1 MPVANL
7 EDGLDRPSHPSS
19 GMRAGALGLLDS
31 TVMAVASTAPAYS
44 LTATL
49 YLLVAAVGLA
59 SPAAIL
65 VSFLPVLGIALAYS
79 YMNRTNPNCGA
90 SYAWLTQAVS
100 PWVGWFTGWVQTA
113 ASVLFLVQA
122 PSVAGQN
129 TLNFLS
135 SVGLLPAGAS
145 NNTLAIALVG
155 IAWLAL
161 TTAMVV
167 YGIQIASR
175 FQWVLLTIEYV
186 VVVGFSLAA
195 LVLVATRH
203 PTGSR
208 PFSWSWLNPF
218 SIPGVDGLA
227 AGAVLA
233 VFIFWGWDTAANV
246 SEETRNARTAPGQ
259 AGVIAMFILLFIYL
273 LASVAMQEY
282 LPANQIVNAQ
292 SDGLRYF
299 ASRIASGPWSSIMLL
314 AVLSSTVATV
324 QTTLLPAARVTLA
337 MARDGVWPRF
347 FTIVHPRFKTPWIG
361 TLVLAGAAA
370 VGLLLSTLATDPAGT
385 LANLVAGIGILIAFY
400 YGVTGLACAWY
411 FRRLLLKD
419 AKTLLLAGV
428 LPLVGGVFLL
438 WVGYEVF
445 IQTLQQSGW
454 AAVLPCFIALLLGF
468 PFTIAAWWAN
478 HGYFSLRA
486 GRADQDALLSA

>member
-1 MPVANL
+1 MK
-7 EDGLDRPSHPSS
+7 
-19 GMRAGALGLLDS
+19 MGALGLLDS

-49 YLLVAAVGLA
+49 YLLIGAVGLA

-65 VSFLPVLGIALAYS
+65 VSFLPVLSIALAYS
-79 YMNRTNPNCGA
+79 YMNRSNPNCGA

-100 PWVGWFTGWVQTA
+100 PWAGWFTGWVQTA

-129 TLNFLS
+129 TLGFLS
-135 SVGLLPAGAS
+135 STGLLPASAS
-145 NNTLAIALVG
+145 SNALAVALVG
-155 IAWLAL
+155 ITWLAL

-186 VVVGFSLAA
+186 VVVVFA
-195 LVLVATRH
+195 LTALIVVATQH
-203 PTGSR
+203 PRGSR

-218 SIPGVDGLA
+218 AMPGIDGLA
-227 AGAVLA
+227 AGTVLA

-273 LASVAMQEY
+273 LASIAIQEY
-282 LPANQIVNAQ
+282 LPANQIVSAQ

-299 ASRIASGPWSSIMLL
+299 ASRLAAGPWGSIMLL

-370 VGLLLSTLATDPAGT
+370 VGLLLTTLASNPAAT
-385 LANLVAGIGILIAFY
+385 LINLVAGIGILIAFY

-411 FRRLLLKD
+411 YRRLLLRD
-419 AKTLLLAGV
+419 AKTFLLAGV
-428 LPLVGGVFLL
+428 MPLVGGVFLL

-445 IQTLQQSGW
+445 VQTLQQSGW
-454 AAVLPCFIALLLGF
+454 AAVLPCFSALLLGF

-478 HGYFSLRA
+478 HGYFALRA
-486 GRADQDALLSA
+486 GSADRDTLLSAS